1 MSSRDDGSGGGPTT
15 DPPGRRHVGTRERG
29 GGGVTSNIGG
39 FAGEPGAS
47 PALHRWLDVLRDA
60 GPTGTARLAHPAGS
74 GRAGSS
80 DAAAA
85 AAGGRSVSSAGAG
98 ARATDLGHLLRA
110 HGAASRLAPAA
121 LGAHAAVGELD
132 VRREAFAAV
141 ERTLADSVRALRAP
155 VQALEPL
162 LQQATAAADG
172 AGATGST
179 ASGSTASG
187 STATGSTA
195 TGTAATGTP
204 PNRSTSPSA
213 GPSANP
219 MSVASSGSPSRSEAQ
234 REVAART
241 AVTVRE
247 GAGAL
252 ARAADRLDTLRLE
265 AEADVRAT
273 AAQVDA
279 LSQEVA
285 SADRRARMEARA
297 QDRLDS
303 ERAGAREAQ
312 TRRDEAEARRD
323 TAARELV
330 RLTGASVHVAS
341 APTSAAAS
349 GTVSGA
355 FAAGSAGASGTAA
368 ATGVPGSASSLSS
381 SGSPS
386 AEPES
391 GASAAL
397 RIMLGDRALV
407 DEHGA
412 HPLVVRSVP
421 GAPPGV
427 SDPAA
432 VADAPRDARGDRREA
447 ADPHT
452 GAIDRRALQSAA
464 ARLAQADLE
473 DGDPSARSSRE
484 RRISDREAQERVED
498 RRSVRERWAAL
509 DDGDSA
515 RAAASQRASQGST
528 TETSTDRSRAAS
540 ESRPDVEPASR
551 EASHRERAEGSD
563 RLERS
568 DQLDRSERREP
579 RESSER
585 RGSEDAARDAAGD
598 ADRLVRKALARID
611 AEHAAAAVA
620 DLRDGQRAADA
631 ADRAV
636 QEAAEDAAREAAD
649 ARTRAPRLQLSWADG
664 ADVEATAGVLAGR
677 LAAAERIVPDAQER
691 VQSAIRAYAQA
702 VGALSLPG
710 GALEGHDPADLLGS
724 SAAAGRSAES
734 ARAESARAASGPEL
748 TPASRPGGSGREAVE
763 GSASGPAPL
772 AAAATRAAAGL
783 TVAVRGV
790 ETARADAG
798 EQAVLAQRRLDVLSV
813 VDSVLADAPSSQAG
827 SLVSAAL
834 GGGAAPT
841 GAWQTSQSGQHLVSS
856 LQSLNAVT
864 ASLGAVAGL
873 SAVVGPTA
881 PTVTVSGSAT
891 LVATPSASALDGRLP
906 GLPAGQAGALPVGMS
921 PDLVAG
927 IGRAGGAIG
936 GGGALAGA
944 AGLGVSPAGP
954 AAAGPVG
961 SGGGLSGAAEGSLG
975 ATLWTSGPGVRV
987 ALLAPATAG
996 ALAADPSLA
1005 GEGGPAGGSGAV
1017 AASGT
1022 SGLGPDPVAPGATA
1036 TGGAPAPT
1044 SGAVPGGGAPAAQIP
1059 QSPHGTGVAAVP
1071 GTAGSG
1077 SSIPSGTP
1085 SLAATGPGLA
1095 DSSSTQVGTGTA
1107 AGSTGDPTFTPEA
1120 PGLGLPAG
1128 PTGAAGPSA
1137 EAAAWSGPHIPY
1149 DVEVSVVSVAAA
1161 AAVATAP
1168 LPTGAVL
1175 NSGRGFS
1182 FALVTHAG
1190 SPGEATTSVSVGPGA
1205 RLGTVAAAINAS
1217 AAPVFAQVEGV
1228 GAGSPPAEQR
1238 LLISATE
1245 TGADTAIALVDGF
1258 GSRRPSALG
1267 GVAQVQAGADSVV
1280 QARFA
1285 DGAVVGVSGAT
1296 TSLPGA
1302 LPGVDLALRA
1312 GSGGAAGIGAG
1323 GGTGSGTGTGP
1334 GAGAGIS
1341 SGSGQGAG
1349 AGAGPTEVGATARV
1363 EVRADTPAALRQL
1376 TTLVDAATSVLDG
1389 LRGRGPIDPA
1399 AAGVLAQDPA
1409 IADLTTR
1416 IAAVL
1421 TGAAAASGSAGA
1433 SGSAAVSGTVSG
1445 AGASGAIGA
1454 VDALDPVGRR
1464 PLPGVHLDR
1473 EARLQVDAEA
1483 FGLAHADDPYAVESQ
1498 VHRAARELLAVAREA
1513 SDPRTGVL
1521 PVRIVGESAFVQEY
1535 AVTQAGVDERMQYRQ
1550 EALTDRVDAMQ
1561 SLLVHLGAERQ
1572 WLSTQV

>member
-132 VRREAFAAV
+132 VRRAAFAAV

-179 ASGSTASG
+179 ASGSTA
-187 STATGSTA
+187 
-195 TGTAATGTP
+195 TGTP
-204 PNRSTSPSA
+204 TNPSTSPSA

-219 MSVASSGSPSRSEAQ
+219 LSVASSGSPSRSEAQ

-484 RRISDREAQERVED
+484 RRISDREARERVED

-509 DDGDSA
+509 DDGDSE
-515 RAAASQRASQGST
+515 RAAALQRASQGST

-702 VGALSLPG
+702 VDALTLPG
-710 GALEGHDPADLLGS
+710 GALEGYDPADLLGT
-724 SAAAGRSAES
+724 SAAAGRSAEA
-734 ARAESARAASGPEL
+734 ARTASGPDRTSTSTSEY
-748 TPASRPGGSGREAVE
+748 RPGGSGREAVE
-763 GSASGPAPL
+763 GSTSGPVPL
-772 AAAATRAAAGL
+772 AAAATRASAGL

-790 ETARADAG
+790 ETARAEAG
-798 EQAVLAQRRLDVLSV
+798 EQSVLAQRRLDVLSV

-906 GLPAGQAGALPVGMS
+906 GLSAGQAGALPVGMS

-944 AGLGVSPAGP
+944 AGLGVSPAGG

-1005 GEGGPAGGSGAV
+1005 GDGGPAGGSGAV
-1017 AASGT
+1017 GTSGT
-1022 SGLGPDPVAPGATA
+1022 SGLGPAPVAPGATA

-1059 QSPHGTGVAAVP
+1059 RSPQGTGVAAVP

-1085 SLAATGPGLA
+1085 SLAATGPGFA
-1095 DSSSTQVGTGTA
+1095 DSSPTQVGTGTA
-1107 AGSTGDPTFTPEA
+1107 AGSTGDPTFAPEA

-1376 TTLVDAATSVLDG
+1376 TTLVDAASAVLDG

-1421 TGAAAASGSAGA
+1421 TGAAGA

-1561 SLLVHLGAERQ
+1561 SLLDHLGAERQ